1 MILSAALTGI
11 NLSTENNLPSGV
23 QFVNAIPKDFPPLHA
38 DEARLHQILVNLLG
52 NAMKFTTEGTI
63 TVSAAMQ
70 PAAPTPAA
78 TPSMAAISVIDTGV
92 GIPEETQHRVW

>member
-1 MILSAALTGI
+1 
-11 NLSTENNLPSGV
+11 
-23 QFVNAIPKDFPPLHA
+23 
-38 DEARLHQILVNLLG
+38 
-52 NAMKFTTEGTI
+52 MKFTTEGTI

-78 TPSMAAISVIDTGV
+78 TPAMAAISVIDTGV